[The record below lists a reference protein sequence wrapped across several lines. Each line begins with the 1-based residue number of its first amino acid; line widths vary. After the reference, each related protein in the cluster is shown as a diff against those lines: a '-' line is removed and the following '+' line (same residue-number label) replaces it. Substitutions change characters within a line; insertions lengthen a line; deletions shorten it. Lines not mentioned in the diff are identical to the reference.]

1 MNKKIE
7 DMKKYHMANENY
19 YEEKKFIVEFSLDD
33 RTFWFLCKQVIE
45 DHNIEN
51 DIKLWSWDE
60 CTKEELDF
68 MMNEITEYY
77 L

>member
-33 RTFWFLCKQVIE
+33 RTF
-45 DHNIEN
+45 
-51 DIKLWSWDE
+51 
-60 CTKEELDF
+60 
-68 MMNEITEYY
+68 
-77 L
+77 